1 MVWYLRFINKVVMN
15 SAYKASIDACLQ
27 CAAACDYCASS
38 CLKELDVN
46 QMAKCM
52 QLDMECAAICRT
64 AAQLMS
70 IESDYANAV
79 CQLCADV
86 CNACASECKKHDMDH
101 CQRCAEACSGCAEEC
116 SSMIAA

>member
-1 MVWYLRFINKVVMN
+1 MDQ
-15 SAYKASIDACLQ
+15 AYKTCIDACLE
-27 CAAACDYCASS
+27 CAAACDHCAAS
-38 CLKELDVN
+38 CLREVDVN
-46 QMAKCM
+46 QMAKCIR
-52 QLDMECAAICRT
+52 LDMECAAICRT

-101 CQRCAEACSGCAEEC
+101 CQKCAWACSNCAEEC
-116 SSMIAA
+116 ASMIAA